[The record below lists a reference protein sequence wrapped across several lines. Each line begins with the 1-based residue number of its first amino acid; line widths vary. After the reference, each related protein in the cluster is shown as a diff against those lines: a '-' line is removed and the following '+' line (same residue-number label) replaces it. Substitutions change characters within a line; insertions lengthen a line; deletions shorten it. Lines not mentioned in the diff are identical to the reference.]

1 MSGYLE
7 RSSAH
12 ATRGGDGG
20 EEGGECGYYHFHRNL
35 NDTLLHYPS
44 PPSSGCGR

>member
-12 ATRGGDGG
+12 ATRGGDSGQ
-20 EEGGECGYYHFHRNL
+20 EGGEGGQIVPVCTWDRK
-35 NDTLLHYPS
+35 
-44 PPSSGCGR
+44 RV